1 MEAMGLLD
9 GQRDA
14 EPSLDRLPMRV
25 RLPVPSRQT
34 GTQTGARHGQVD
46 HLGRLDEREDQ
57 TPSVRFR
64 EGDKSGR
71 SPIT

>member
-1 MEAMGLLD
+1 MEAMVLRD

-25 RLPVPSRQT
+25 RLPVPARQT
-34 GTQTGARHGQVD
+34 GTETAARHGQVD
-46 HLGRLDEREDQ
+46 HLGRPDECEDQ
-57 TPSVRFR
+57 THSARFR
-64 EGDKSGR
+64 EGDKCGR